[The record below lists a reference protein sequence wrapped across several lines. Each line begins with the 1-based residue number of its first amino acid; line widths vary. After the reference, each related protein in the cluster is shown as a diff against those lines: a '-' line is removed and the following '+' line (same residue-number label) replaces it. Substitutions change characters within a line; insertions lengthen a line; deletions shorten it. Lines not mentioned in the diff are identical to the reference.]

1 MSKVV
6 VMQHGR
12 LEQHILNHEA
22 LASGTGNTQK
32 LKGSEEIVCK
42 ALLFLLPGIFPQISG
57 WLMPADVSLS
67 YVLLCVIYF
76 IYHNAL
82 QVYSCCHR
90 CQGFFS
96 NACIMHSVVYIPR
109 FPSAS
114 LQQWAL
120 GPFLY
125 LGCFDSCRSE
135 HGSTNISFR
144 YRLCYFWTLYPK
156 VGVLVR
162 WFYFW
167 FVVEIPYCFPQWLN
181 QLALPPTVH
190 GGPLCTSSP
199 TLVIC
204 SLFENSH
211 PYRCEVMSP
220 WGFDLHFPVVY
231 CLLYLGSNGF
241 IPELLWLKILHILL
255 SLISWAASVLVTVST
270 WSCFNWFS
278 KYIWDS
284 CK

>member
-125 LGCFDSCRSE
+125 LGYFDSCRSE
-135 HGSTNISFR
+135 HGSTNIFQ
-144 YRLCYFWTLYPK
+144 
-156 VGVLVR
+156 
-162 WFYFW
+162 
-167 FVVEIPYCFPQWLN
+167 I
-181 QLALPPTVH
+181 
-190 GGPLCTSSP
+190 P
-199 TLVIC
+199 TLLFLDFVPKSRHAGKVVLLLIC
-204 SLFENSH
+204 CGNSILFSTVAEPTSA
-211 PYRCEVMSP
+211 PTKSARGSP
-220 WGFDLHFPVVY
+220 
-231 CLLYLGSNGF
+231 
-241 IPELLWLKILHILL
+241 LHILTNTCYL
-255 SLISWAASVLVTVST
+255 
-270 WSCFNWFS
+270 
-278 KYIWDS
+278 
-284 CK
+284 

>member
-6 VMQHGR
+6 VMQHGH

-32 LKGSEEIVCK
+32 LKGSKEIVCK

-57 WLMPADVSLS
+57 WLMPADVPLS

-90 CQGFFS
+90 CQDFFS
-96 NACIMHSVVYIPR
+96 NACITRSVVYIPQ
-109 FPSAS
+109 FPYAS

-125 LGCFDSCRSE
+125 LGYFDSCRSE

-162 WFYFW
+162 WFYFR

-181 QLALPPTVH
+181 QIVLPPTVH
-190 GGPLCTSSP
+190 GGPLSA
-199 TLVIC
+199 
-204 SLFENSH
+204 H
-211 PYRCEVMSP
+211 PHQH
-220 WGFDLHFPVVY
+220 LLPVVFWEQSSLQVWGDVTLRFWFAFPC
-231 CLLYLGSNGF
+231 CLLFTLSRLQWLYPRTPVAQNTPHSFVFDFLSSQCSCDCLHMK
-241 IPELLWLKILHILL
+241 LL
-255 SLISWAASVLVTVST
+255 
-270 WSCFNWFS
+270 
-278 KYIWDS
+278 
-284 CK
+284 